1 MNDVSYLYPF
11 FIVNIDCDVRF
22 LTELINFR

>member
-11 FIVNIDCDVRF
+11 FIVNIDCDVGVQN
-22 LTELINFR
+22 ELINFR

>member
-11 FIVNIDCDVRF
+11 FIVNIDCDARVLPEF
-22 LTELINFR
+22 NSF